1 MRVLIAV
8 MPLSSHLYPSI
19 PLAWALQNAGHEVR
33 IASNASMG
41 EYITRA
47 GLTAVSTGE
56 EPDFVSAE
64 QITQERIG
72 AITEALGLDEREGM
86 LWGAVRHYVL
96 SAFGRYYAGDPLN
109 AGLQAMADRLVDFA
123 RSWKPDLVIWDPA
136 CLPAPIAARLSGAA
150 SARLLWGQDYFAW
163 LRSKL
168 VARLAD
174 GSAGLGQ
181 DPLVTAMT
189 PMLQRFGLTFDEEM
203 LLGQWTIDPL
213 PAPMHLPADPTYVPM
228 RWIPY
233 NGGAELP
240 AWLEEP
246 PARHRV
252 ALSLGLTTHR
262 LFKNIDVPLS
272 EIVGMAGEMDIELVA
287 TLDPAQAAAL
297 GRVPDNVRVVDYVPL
312 NLLLR
317 TCSAIIHHGGYGTFM
332 AAASHGVPQL
342 IAMEEGGDALAT
354 SAQIEH
360 RGAGIA
366 MRPEDFSI
374 ASMRKHLQRILDEP
388 SFRTGAAV
396 LNGDLQ
402 ASPSPAEVVPVLE
415 RLTAQYRSA

>member
-33 IASNASMG
+33 IASNTSMG
-41 EYITRA
+41 PAITRA

-64 QITQERIG
+64 QVTQERIRS
-72 AITEALGLDEREGM
+72 ITDALGLDDRESV

-96 SAFGRYYAGDPLN
+96 SVFGRYYAGDPLN
-109 AGLQAMADRLVDFA
+109 AGLQGMADRLVAFA

-163 LRSKL
+163 LRTKL

-174 GSAGLGQ
+174 GRAGLGE

-189 PMLQRFGLTFDEEM
+189 PMLERFGLTFDEEM
-203 LLGQWTIDPL
+203 LLGQFTVDPL

-228 RWIPY
+228 RWVPY
-233 NGGAELP
+233 NGGSELP
-240 AWLEEP
+240 EWLETP
-246 PARHRV
+246 PERPRV

-272 EIVGMAGEMDIELVA
+272 EILEMVGDLDVELVA
-287 TLDPAQAAAL
+287 TLAESQVATL
-297 GRVPDNVRVVDYVPL
+297 NRIPDNVRVVEYVPL

-317 TCSAIIHHGGYGTFM
+317 TCSAIIHHGGYGTFI
-332 AAASHGVPQL
+332 AAADQQVPQL

-354 SAQIEH
+354 SQYIEL

-366 MRPEDFSI
+366 MRPEEFSI
-374 ASMRKHLQRILDEP
+374 ESMKKQLLRILGEP
-388 SFRTGAAV
+388 SFRQGAAAV
-396 LNGDLQ
+396 HADML
-402 ASPSPAEVVPVLE
+402 ASPSPNEVVPLLE
-415 RLTAQYRSA
+415 RLTAQHRA